1 MLLLWRDWCSAVLVI
16 SASAL
21 HGTLMIAHLPVFV
34 ATTLLMLVVP
44 GPDFVVVTRN
54 AVTGDRR
61 QGYFTVVGIC
71 TGLAFLT
78 LVAASGLA
86 AVVAANTVMLMVLR
100 VLGGSY
106 LVLLGG
112 MLVVSAWRRR
122 RHPEADLTPPRSTG
136 SPAVQGFLNNVLNP
150 KALIYYLTFMPQF
163 LVPGTPVFAQTLVM
177 GAVVMVCAASWW
189 TLYVTAIGLLG
200 AALTR
205 TSVRSAIDVGA
216 GAALGGLGAV
226 ALFGGL

>member
-1 MLLLWRDWCSAVLVI
+1 
-16 SASAL
+16 
-21 HGTLMIAHLPVFV
+21 MIAHLPVFI
-34 ATTLLMLVVP
+34 ATTFLMLVIP

-61 QGYFTVVGIC
+61 QGYRTAAGIC

-78 LVAASGLA
+78 LITASGLA
-86 AVVAANTVMLMVLR
+86 AVVDANTTMLMVLR

-112 MLVVSAWRRR
+112 TLLASAWRRR
-122 RHPEADLTPPRSTG
+122 RRPGGGPTSPRSAGT
-136 SPAVQGFLNNVLNP
+136 PAVQGFLNNVLNP
-150 KALIYYLTFMPQF
+150 KALVFYLTFMPQF
-163 LVPGTPVFAQTLVM
+163 LVPGTPVFAQTLFM
-177 GAVVMVCAASWW
+177 GALVVLCAASWW

-200 AALTR
+200 GALER
-205 TSVRSAIDVGA
+205 ASVRSAIDVGA
-216 GAALGGLGAV
+216 GVALGGLGAV

>member
-1 MLLLWRDWCSAVLVI
+1 
-16 SASAL
+16 
-21 HGTLMIAHLPVFV
+21 MIAHSPVFI
-34 ATTLLMLVVP
+34 ATTFLMLVIP

-61 QGYFTVVGIC
+61 QGYRTAAGIC

-78 LVAASGLA
+78 LITASGLA
-86 AVVAANTVMLMVLR
+86 AVVDANTTMLMVLR

-112 MLVVSAWRRR
+112 TLLASAWRRR
-122 RHPEADLTPPRSTG
+122 PGGGPTSPRSAGT
-136 SPAVQGFLNNVLNP
+136 PAVQGFLNNVLNP
-150 KALIYYLTFMPQF
+150 KALVFSLTFMPQF
-163 LVPGTPVFAQTLVM
+163 LVPGTPVFAQTLFM
-177 GAVVMVCAASWW
+177 GALVVLCAASWW

-200 AALTR
+200 GALER
-205 TSVRSAIDVGA
+205 ASVRSAIDVGA
-216 GAALGGLGAV
+216 GVALGGLGAV